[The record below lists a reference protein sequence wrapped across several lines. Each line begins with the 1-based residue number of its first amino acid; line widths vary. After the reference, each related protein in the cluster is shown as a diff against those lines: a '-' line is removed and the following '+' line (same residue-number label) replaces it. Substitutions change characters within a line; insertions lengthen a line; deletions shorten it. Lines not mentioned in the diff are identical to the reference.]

1 MKQIYRNIARII
13 PHKTRDKI
21 TEFLRYTSIKVD
33 HQSFIGFVTLCS
45 LLIGLI
51 AGFFVALF
59 FNVPFI
65 AVFLFFTIFTNAVVY
80 VWLALLVDKKAQ
92 LVEESLPD
100 ALQLMTSNL
109 RTGMTPEKALLL
121 SARPEF
127 GPLKEEIDFVGRK
140 VMLGENIGTALMEM
154 TKRVRS
160 KRLIRSIELINS
172 GLDAGGSLA
181 VLLEATSNDLR
192 EQFLVDK
199 KIKASVTM

>member
-1 MKQIYRNIARII
+1 MKQTYRLCA
-13 PHKTRDKI
+13 KI
-21 TEFLRYTSIKVD
+21 VPPAIKKKLKAFLAYSNIKVE
-33 HQSFIGFVTLCS
+33 HEMFIGFVTFCS
-45 LLIGLI
+45 LLIGV
-51 AGFFVALF
+51 AGGFFLGWYFSFWAFFVLF
-59 FNVPFI
+59 
-65 AVFLFFTIFTNAVVY
+65 AVLTNAIVY
-80 VWLALLVDKKAQ
+80 LWIAMLIDKKAQ

-127 GPLKEEIDFVGRK
+127 GPLKDEIDFVGRK